1 MPKHIWINPT
11 GLGTDFGQIAWSGN
25 IPKNGKIL
33 GYYLLPYSKNF
44 NTTADISS
52 FKNVRATKM
61 LVTFNDAF
69 GAVWYSKVI
78 EFIGSPTSAG
88 NVILFYGGDLFQF
101 PLEIEESLL
110 SVAFTQVF
118 PDWLDNYAVST
129 NTIDG
134 TPIGLGSALLVGI

>member
-11 GLGTDFGQIAWSGN
+11 GLGTDFGQVAWSGN
-25 IPKNGKIL
+25 IPNEGKIL

-44 NTTADISS
+44 NTTSGISS
-52 FKNVRATKM
+52 FKNVRNVNL
-61 LVTFNDAF
+61 LVTFNDAL
-69 GAVWYSKVI
+69 GAVWYTKVI
-78 EFIGSPTSAG
+78 PFTGSPSTNG
-88 NVILFYGGDLFQF
+88 NVMLFYGGDLFQF

-134 TPIGLGSALLVGI
+134 SKIGLGCALLVSI